1 MNETAIAAT
10 RDYTSSAWIILHVVT
25 RQWDSMP
32 EQQKYESVKK
42 ALELIG
48 IAEERLNATCGDEG
62 RNYRKVLR

>member
-10 RDYTSSAWIILHVVT
+10 RDYASSAWIILNVVN
-25 RQWDSMP
+25 RKWDSMP
-32 EQQKYESVKK
+32 EQQKRESVKK

-48 IAEERLNATCGDEG
+48 IAEERLNATCGDEC

>member
-10 RDYTSSAWIILHVVT
+10 RDYTSSAWIILNVVT
-25 RQWDSMP
+25 RKWDTMP
-32 EQQKYESVKK
+32 EREKYENVKK